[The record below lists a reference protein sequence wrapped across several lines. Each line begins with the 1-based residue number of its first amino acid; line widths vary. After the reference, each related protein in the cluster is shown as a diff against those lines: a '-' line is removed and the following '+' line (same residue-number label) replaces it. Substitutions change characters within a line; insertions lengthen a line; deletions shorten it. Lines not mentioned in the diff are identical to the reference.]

1 MKKLIYILAA
11 VMLSVSFAGCDK
23 TSNEGN
29 LTEEAVS
36 NSLVTYGQNDFA
48 LYTTDE
54 DLQPS
59 KFLCMLGLDASTI
72 DYTDENAK
80 YVAQFLETQT
90 LKVKM
95 GDKENPGKTIE
106 QDQIRY
112 INYMG
117 SHDAVINVKG
127 ITTTGPVKEDEK
139 CSTAEDVIKA
149 YGIDKENE
157 GYIEEK
163 RDDGSYTIRL
173 NFTDAKDDGSVE
185 RIVSKP
191 DADLNVTDGRYSI
204 RFNIINEYVHGIEYY
219 MYY

>member
-1 MKKLIYILAA
+1 MKKLIYILA
-11 VMLSVSFAGCDK
+11 VTVLSVSFVGCNK
-23 TSNEGN
+23 TGNEGN
-29 LTEEAVS
+29 STDETLS
-36 NSLVTYGQNDFA
+36 SGLVAYGQNDFA

-54 DLQPS
+54 NLQPS

-80 YVAQFLETQT
+80 YVAQFLDTQT
-90 LKVKM
+90 LKVKI

-163 RDDGSYTIRL
+163 RDDGSYIIRL
-173 NFTDAKDDGSVE
+173 NFTDVKDDGSVE
-185 RIVSKP
+185 RIVSAP
-191 DADLNVTDGRYSI
+191 DTDLNVTDGRYSI